1 MTHRHARPATARER
15 GAIVVCDNVV
25 RFKREYRDYLELV
38 RHPANGF
45 ESATLPF
52 AGGFELSIWLP

>member
-1 MTHRHARPATARER
+1 MQTSETKLRS
-15 GAIVVCDNVV
+15 AIV
-25 RFKREYRDYLELV
+25 RFRREYRDYLKLV

-45 ESATLPF
+45 QSATLPF